1 MTLKK
6 IAMEKLRKTKG
17 FNILSISVYIISVY
31 VKLHLYF
38 LMRYSL
44 NVKREVININSVFE
58 SSIVVYYYLKI
69 VIWKIARVSVNCW
82 YIIRSMQ
89 VWHLS
94 FGHSSFMF
102 CNVMYYF
109 EDRRAHYVESYGK
122 RFILPRYHINMYV
135 FDNSYLVELILGCKP
150 TLTFPIRVCLLRLRL
165 FI

>member
-1 MTLKK
+1 MTPLLQYYSFFFNFKNMSIYSFFLLKITLNCCNLMYTLSNNMTLKK

-17 FNILSISVYIISVY
+17 FNILSISVSIIYVY

-44 NVKREVININSVFE
+44 NVKREVLNINSVFE
-58 SSIVVYYYLKI
+58 SSIIVYYYLKI

-82 YIIRSMQ
+82 YIIHSMQ

-94 FGHSSFMF
+94 FRHSPFMF
-102 CNVMYYF
+102 CNVMNYF

-122 RFILPRYHINMYV
+122 RFI
-135 FDNSYLVELILGCKP
+135 
-150 TLTFPIRVCLLRLRL
+150 
-165 FI
+165 